1 MTELTDDRA
10 LWLARNVLPHEG
22 VLRAWL
28 SRGGAGGLDIDDVVQ
43 ETYAAL
49 ASRETVA
56 DIRNPSAYCFQIA
69 RSVVLMHVRRAR
81 VVTIRA
87 VEDLDRLG
95 AASDEPSPE
104 RQLSDREEL
113 QRLAAAIASLPQ
125 PGRAALTLRIIDGL
139 SQREV
144 GERLGMSEN
153 AAQKHIAKSIHRLM
167 VMFGRGGKSIAGASD
182 DLNKETRPRHARSG
196 DQPRD

>member
-1 MTELTDDRA
+1 MGGLTDDRA
-10 LWLARNVLPHEG
+10 AWIARHVLPHEPALRTWLKRRG
-22 VLRAWL
+22 V
-28 SRGGAGGLDIDDVVQ
+28 AGLEIDDVVQ

-56 DIRNPSAYCFQIA
+56 DIINPKAYCFQAA
-69 RSVVLMHVRRAR
+69 RSVVLMHLRRAR

-95 AASDEPSPE
+95 AVDGDPSPE

-113 QRLAAAIASLPQ
+113 QHLGVAIARLPQ
-125 PGRAALTLRIIDGL
+125 PGRAALMLRMIDGL

-144 GERLGMSEN
+144 GRRLGISEN
-153 AAQKHIAKSIHRLM
+153 AAQKHIAKSIHLLM
-167 VMFGRGGKSIAGASD
+167 VMLGRGGNPDVGASN
-182 DLNKETRPRHARSG
+182 LETKESRPRHERSRAK
-196 DQPRD
+196 PRD